1 MNIGIAIAAILI
13 SFAIGVPVGIAYRKK
28 IAESKIS
35 SAEEEAKKLVDM
47 AKIEAENLKKAEIIK
62 AKEEI
67 VNSRRE
73 LDQEIK
79 ERRGEVQ
86 KQENRLIQKE
96 ENLERRSENFE
107 KKEQD
112 LENKQ
117 KVLEEQK
124 QKIEDLHE
132 QGLKEL
138 QKIANLSKEE
148 AKNILLKE
156 VEKDV
161 ELEKANIIRDGIQK
175 AKEEVNKKW
184 EIDKVF
190 TPQICEE
197 NRTKKIKGWHKAV
210 GCSYGW
216 AKEDEI

>member
-13 SFAIGVPVGIAYRKK
+13 SFAIGIPVGIAYRKK

-35 SAEEEAKKLVDM
+35 SAEEEAKKLLEM
-47 AKIEAENLKKAEIIK
+47 AKIEAENLKKAEIIR

-67 VNSRRE
+67 VNSRKE

-112 LENKQ
+112 LERKHRD
-117 KVLEEQK
+117 LENQK
-124 QKIEDLHE
+124 QKIDDL
-132 QGLKEL
+132 QDQRLKEL
-138 QKIANLSKEE
+138 QKVANLSTEE
-148 AKNILLKE
+148 ARNILLKE

-161 ELEKANIIRDGIQK
+161 ELEKANIIREGIQK
-175 AKEEVNKKW
+175 AKEEVNR
-184 EIDKVF
+184 
-190 TPQICEE
+190 
-197 NRTKKIKGWHKAV
+197 N
-210 GCSYGW
+210 
-216 AKEDEI
+216 AKELLTYAVQKCAADHSQETTVSIVSLPSDEM